1 LIKVYIA
8 GPLTGGPHAPWPAG
22 RREHNVNVACALA
35 AELIDLGFQP
45 FAPHLSHYIDRLSPV
60 PISYE
65 TWMAQD
71 FEWLSLCD
79 CLYRLPGDSPGAD
92 REVDYAREHGIPVFE
107 SIAAVEQ
114 FRDRKSGPRAQP
126 SNPAVARL
134 WEATYCR
141 RAADIARQRIVK
153 AFDGDLTEAVADAV
167 EQLGPL
173 FTCGFSIDFNPDFGT
188 LTVRSL

>member
-22 RREHNVNVACALA
+22 RREHNVNVAAALA
-35 AELIDLGFQP
+35 AELIDRGFQP
-45 FAPHLSHYIDRLSPV
+45 FVPHLSHYIDRLSPV

-65 TWMAQD
+65 TWMQQD

-79 CLYRLPGDSPGAD
+79 CLYRLPGESPGAD
-92 REVDYAREHGIPVFE
+92 REVDYAREHGIPVFQSVAE
-107 SIAAVEQ
+107 VEQ
-114 FRDRKSGPRAQP
+114 FRDRK
-126 SNPAVARL
+126 
-134 WEATYCR
+134 
-141 RAADIARQRIVK
+141 
-153 AFDGDLTEAVADAV
+153 AFDGGLTEAVADMV

-173 FTCGFSIDFNPDFGT
+173 FTSGFSIDYNPDFGT